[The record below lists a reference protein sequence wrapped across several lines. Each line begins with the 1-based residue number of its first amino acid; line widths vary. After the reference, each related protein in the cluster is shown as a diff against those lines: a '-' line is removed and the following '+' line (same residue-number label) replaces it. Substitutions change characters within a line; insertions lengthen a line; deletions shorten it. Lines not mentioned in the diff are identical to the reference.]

1 MTRKKYTGY
10 IDIDGDG
17 LLNIVQDDKSLVLA
31 DLIKNDFNIG
41 DNVSVKY
48 YILDKEKT
56 EEEATDALLKR
67 IYGDIEKLNFILEA
81 YSEWTIE
88 AYSEWTILDLE
99 EEVIIGGHD
108 LIEELSGYEGKYLIL
123 IIRAE
128 RKK

>member
-81 YSEWTIE
+81 YSEWTI
-88 AYSEWTILDLE
+88 LDL
-99 EEVIIGGHD
+99 GGHD

-123 IIRAE
+123 II
-128 RKK
+128 KS